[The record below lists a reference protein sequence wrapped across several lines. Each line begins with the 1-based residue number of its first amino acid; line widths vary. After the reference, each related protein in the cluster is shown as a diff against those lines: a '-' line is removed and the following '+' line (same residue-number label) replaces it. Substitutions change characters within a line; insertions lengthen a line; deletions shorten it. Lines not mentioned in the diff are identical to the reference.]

1 MTNIQKSTTLISV
14 AASFLITFM
23 GSALNLSVPIIGE
36 EFKINAE
43 AACWIVT
50 IYMLVS
56 ASFSLPFGKLADI
69 TSKQVIFIIGIFI
82 FTAAAIFAAYSN
94 NLAMLLICRSAQGLG
109 ASMVFATNHA
119 ILINAFD
126 ASDRGK
132 ALGYATSATYMGL
145 ALGPVLG
152 GILNHHVG
160 WRCIFF
166 INAIIAAALLFAA
179 LRSAHAAKQITDRTS
194 QETEACCL
202 TDMANRAFRN
212 DENSISISSATDAS
226 MLTTENA
233 HTAAAAIHS
242 ADISGC
248 LLYIAAAVSCIYG
261 LTAISNGILPIICIA
276 VGIILAICFIRKERR
291 TAEPLLDINM
301 FLTDRKYTF
310 SNLAAFINYG
320 TTYAISYILSI
331 YYQTVIGCTSQLA
344 GILLTASP
352 VIMALLSPY
361 IGRLSDKISSTKL
374 TCLGMII
381 TTAVLIALSFTA
393 QKQSISATV
402 MLNAVSGFGLAVF
415 SSPNANTVMSCV
427 HEADY
432 ASASSILATMRSLGQ
447 TFTMAIITTIFSLFL
462 GNITFMQADPSTLLH
477 IMKIQYLTCAALSAI
492 GIFFSL
498 KCR

>member
-1 MTNIQKSTTLISV
+1 MTNIQKSTTFISV

-56 ASFSLPFGKLADI
+56 ASFSLPFGRLADI
-69 TSKQVIFIIGIFI
+69 TSKRLIFIIGIFV
-82 FTAAAIFAAYSN
+82 FTVAAIFAAYSSS
-94 NLAMLLICRSAQGLG
+94 LAMLLICRSAQGFG
-109 ASMVFATNHA
+109 ASMIFATNHA
-119 ILINAFD
+119 ILISAFD

-152 GILNHHVG
+152 GLINHQVG
-160 WRCIFF
+160 WRYIFS
-166 INAIIAAALLFAA
+166 INAIIAATLLIVA
-179 LRSAHAAKQITDRTS
+179 LRSAHAAKQIADSIGTVANS
-194 QETEACCL
+194 QAHCS
-202 TDMANRAFRN
+202 FRN
-212 DENSISISSATDAS
+212 SIYT
-226 MLTTENA
+226 L
-233 HTAAAAIHS
+233 AAAIRA
-242 ADISGC
+242 ADIGGC
-248 LLYIAAAVSCIYG
+248 LLYIAAVVSFIYG
-261 LTAISNGILPIICIA
+261 LTAISNGIFSIICII
-276 VGIILAICFIRKERR
+276 VGILIALCFIRKERR
-291 TAEPLLDINM
+291 TAEPLLDISM

-320 TTYAISYILSI
+320 TTYAASYILSI

-352 VIMALLSPY
+352 IIMVLLSPY
-361 IGRLSDKISSTKL
+361 IGRLSDKISSAKL
-374 TCLGMII
+374 TCLGMTI

-393 QKQSISATV
+393 QKQSIYVTV
-402 MLNAVSGFGLAVF
+402 ILNAVSGFGLAVF

-462 GNITFMQADPSTLLH
+462 GSITFMQADPSTLLH
-477 IMKIQYLTCAALSAI
+477 IMKMQYLTCAALSSI
-492 GIFFSL
+492 GILFSL